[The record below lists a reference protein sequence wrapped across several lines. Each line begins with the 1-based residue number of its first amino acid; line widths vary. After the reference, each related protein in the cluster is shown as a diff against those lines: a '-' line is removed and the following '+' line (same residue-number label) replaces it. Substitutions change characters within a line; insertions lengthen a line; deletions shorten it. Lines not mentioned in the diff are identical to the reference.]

1 MGLRTYIIR
10 RLLLAI
16 PVLLGAV
23 LLIFAVIQF
32 LPIGLRATLYVTD
45 PRELKFLDRI
55 IEEHGLNQPVYV
67 QFYYWLR
74 ALLVDRNLGIDRTA
88 EPVFNAILARLPA
101 TVEIV
106 MYASPLIVLIGISL
120 GVLSGANKDK
130 LVDHGSRLLAIMG
143 TSLPSFWFGIVLLS
157 IFFAGLGWFPPGRYG
172 QDAGKF
178 ITAPGTTWT
187 WYTHLVTIDSLING
201 QYWIFLDAI
210 RHLVLPVAI
219 LTLINSAII
228 VRVTRSSM
236 LEALS
241 KDYIT
246 AAKAKGLSR
255 RVVINRHARRNALIP
270 AITLSGLMVASLFT
284 GVTITETVFNMGGIG
299 AYAAESARTLDIPP
313 VIGYALLSAV
323 AFVIS
328 NLVVDILY
336 AYIDP
341 RIRLG

>member
-1 MGLRTYIIR
+1 MGLRTYILR

-32 LPIGLRATLYVTD
+32 LPVGLRATLYVQTQ
-45 PRELKFLDRI
+45 REVSNLQAL
-55 IEEHGLNQPVYV
+55 IEEHGLNQPVYI
-67 QFYYWLR
+67 QFFYWLR
-74 ALLVDRNLGIDRTA
+74 DLLIYRNLGVDRIGT
-88 EPVFNAILARLPA
+88 PVFAALLARLPA
-101 TVEIV
+101 TIEIV
-106 MYASPLIVLIGISL
+106 MYASPLIIIVGVYL
-120 GVLSGANKDK
+120 GVLSGANRNK
-130 LVDHGSRLLAIMG
+130 LVDHGSRVLAILAG
-143 TSLPSFWFGIVLLS
+143 SLPSFWFGIVLLS

-172 QDAGKF
+172 QEVTKF
-178 ITAPGTTWT
+178 VSNPGTPWR
-187 WYTHLVTIDSLING
+187 WYTNIVTIDSLING
-201 QYWIFLDAI
+201 QFWIFLDAI
-210 RHLVLPVAI
+210 RHLVLPVSI
-219 LTLINSAII
+219 LTLLNSAII

-236 LEALS
+236 LEALG

-270 AITLSGLMVASLFT
+270 AVTLAGLMVAALFT
-284 GVTITETVFNMGGIG
+284 GVTITETVFNVGGIG
-299 AYAAESARTLDIPP
+299 AYAAESARSLDIPP
-313 VIGYALLSAV
+313 VIGYALLSAI

>member
-23 LLIFAVIQF
+23 ILIFAVIQF
-32 LPIGLRATLYVTD
+32 LPTALRATLFISD
-45 PRELKFLDRI
+45 PRFARDIPSIIREYGLD
-55 IEEHGLNQPVYV
+55 QPVYV

-74 ALLVDRNLGIDRTA
+74 ALLVQRNLGIDA
-88 EPVFNAILARLPA
+88 SGVPVFDAILSRLPA

-106 MYASPLIVLIGISL
+106 MYASPLIVLVGLYL
-120 GVLSGANKDK
+120 GVLSGSNKDK
-130 LVDHGSRLLAIMG
+130 LVDHGSRILAIMG
-143 TSLPSFWFGIVLLS
+143 SSLPSFWFGIVLLS
-157 IFFAGLGWFPPGRYG
+157 IFYAGLGWFPPSRIG
-172 QDAGKF
+172 QEALNF
-178 ITAPGTTWT
+178 VTAPNTPWR
-187 WYTHLVTIDSLING
+187 WYTHLITIDSLLNG
-201 QYWIFLDAI
+201 QWWIFLDGI
-210 RHLVLPVAI
+210 RHLVLPVSI
-219 LTLINSAII
+219 LTLLNSAVI

-255 RVVINRHARRNALIP
+255 KVVINRHARRNALIP
-270 AITLSGLMVASLFT
+270 AITLSGLMIASLFT

-299 AYAAESARTLDIPP
+299 QYAADSARALDIPP
-313 VIGYALLSAV
+313 VIGYALLSAI

-328 NLVVDILY
+328 NLIVDVLY
-336 AYIDP
+336 AYVDP